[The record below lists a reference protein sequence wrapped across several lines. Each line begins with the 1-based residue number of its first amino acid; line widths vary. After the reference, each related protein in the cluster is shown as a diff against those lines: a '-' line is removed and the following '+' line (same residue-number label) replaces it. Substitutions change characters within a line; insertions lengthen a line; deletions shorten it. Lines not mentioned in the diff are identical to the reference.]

1 MPEVW
6 DKVLAHRDSMGE
18 SGLAVKRAEQQLD
31 FTWALVRDE
40 LEQRLRGSAAV
51 RSVRDEIRA
60 DLLAGRLQAT
70 AAADR
75 IIAAFD
81 TGTAPTD

>member
-1 MPEVW
+1 VPEVW
-6 DKVLAHRDSMGE
+6 EKVLAHRE
-18 SGLAVKRAEQQLD
+18 SLGADGLGRKRAEQQLD

-40 LEQRLRGSAAV
+40 LEQRLRRSPGV
-51 RSVRDEIRA
+51 RREREEVREEVLRGD
-60 DLLAGRLQAT
+60 LQAT

-81 TGTAPTD
+81 SDA